1 MTAFN
6 EFGAIPDL
14 SGSTTEASLK
24 KIQNYLYVL
33 REQMNYVLSNL
44 GIENINESALG
55 EMSTLLTEKV
65 TAKITDAEEHVA
77 SLQLTA
83 EGLKLSLTDAV
94 GNISALVQSVEG
106 LSLSVKDKNGST
118 SSVNLSSGTLDLKN
132 LIFNVLSTKGATV
145 IDGGNIKTGTID
157 AVDISGVN
165 ILGCTIT
172 GSNFLTA
179 GENSQ
184 IKLNGGKISIYSIG
198 GTFFGSLS
206 FSEMGYVSLASAA
219 RSDMVIYADNDLLI
233 DARSG
238 NTVAIGTA
246 ATAVQKI
253 QIGNASSNLQ
263 IKGDQILFTG
273 TVKINGTTLPY

>member
-1 MTAFN
+1 MKAFH

-24 KIQNYLYVL
+24 KIQNYLYAL

-44 GIENINESALG
+44 GVENINEASLG
-55 EMSTLLTEKV
+55 EMGDILTKKV
-65 TAKITDAEEHVA
+65 SAQITDAAEHVA
-77 SLQLTA
+77 AVQLTA
-83 EGLKLSLTDAV
+83 EGLKLSLTDAT
-94 GNISALVQSVEG
+94 GRILDLAQSVEG
-106 LSLSVKDKNGST
+106 LSLSVKDKDGNA
-118 SSVNLSSGTLDLKN
+118 SSVKLTGGVLDLKN
-132 LIFNVLSTKGATV
+132 LVFNVLNTKGATV
-145 IDGGNIKTGTID
+145 IDGGNIRTGTIN

-165 ILGCTIT
+165 ISGCTIT
-172 GSNFLTA
+172 GSHFLTT

-198 GTFFGSLS
+198 GIFFGSLS

-219 RSDMVIYADNDLLI
+219 LSDLVIYADNDLLL

-238 NTVAIGTA
+238 STVAI
-246 ATAVQKI
+246 ATAPAAAEKVR
-253 QIGNASSNLQ
+253 IGNAYSDIQ
-263 IKGDQILFTG
+263 IKGNEIVFNG

>member
-14 SGSTTEASLK
+14 SGTTTEASLK

-44 GIENINESALG
+44 GIENINETALA
-55 EMSTLLTEKV
+55 EMGTILTKKV
-65 TAKITDAEEHVA
+65 TAKIEDAEEHVA

-83 EGLKLSLTDAV
+83 EGLKLSLIDAT
-94 GNISALVQSVEG
+94 GSISDLVQNVEG
-106 LSLSVKDKNGST
+106 LSLSVKDKDGNT
-118 SSVNLSSGTLDLKN
+118 SSVNLNSGTLDLKN
-132 LIFNVLSTKGATV
+132 FIFNVLSTKGATV
-145 IDGGNIKTGTID
+145 IDGGNIRTGTID
-157 AVDISGVN
+157 AVDINGVN

-172 GSNFLTA
+172 GSNFSTT
-179 GENSQ
+179 GQSSQ

-198 GTFFGSLS
+198 GIFFGSLS

-219 RSDMVIYADNDLLI
+219 RSDMVIYADNDLRI

-246 ATAVQKI
+246 ASATQKI
-253 QIGNASSNLQ
+253 HIGNTSSNLQ

>member
-44 GIENINESALG
+44 GVENINESALG
-55 EMSTLLTEKV
+55 EMNTLFTEKV
-65 TAKITDAEEHVA
+65 TAKIADAEEHVS

-106 LSLSVKDKNGST
+106 LSLSIKDKDGNA
-118 SSVNLSSGTLDLKN
+118 SSVNLNSGALDLKN
-132 LIFNVLSTKGATV
+132 LIFNVLNTKGATV
-145 IDGGNIKTGTID
+145 INGGNIKTGTID

-165 ILGCTIT
+165 ISGCTIT

-198 GTFFGSLS
+198 GIFFGSLS

-219 RSDMVIYADNDLLI
+219 RCGMVIYADNDLRI

-246 ATAVQKI
+246 SAAAEKI
-253 QIGNASSNLQ
+253 EIGNASSYLQ

>member
-44 GIENINESALG
+44 GVENINESALG

-83 EGLKLSLTDAV
+83 EGLKLSLADAA

-106 LSLSVKDKNGST
+106 LSLTVKDKDGNT
-118 SSVNLSSGTLDLKN
+118 SSVNLNSGALDLEN
-132 LIFNVLSTKGATV
+132 LIFNVLSTEGATV
-145 IDGGNIKTGTID
+145 IDGSNIKTGTID

-165 ILGCTIT
+165 ISGCTIT
-172 GSNFLTA
+172 GSTFLTT

-198 GTFFGSLS
+198 GIFFGSLS
-206 FSEMGYVSLASAA
+206 FSEMGYVSLSSAA
-219 RSDMVIYADNDLLI
+219 RSGMMIYADNDLLI

-246 ATAVQKI
+246 ATAAEKI
-253 QIGNASSNLQ
+253 EIGNSSSYLQ